1 MKDKYISKISVGAD
15 SAIYVLVIIS
25 FFEQLDEFCRETGI
39 EQESLLRS
47 LKESPEYHELNPWF
61 RAIHERVFP

>member
-15 SAIYVLVIIS
+15 FADVLVIIS